1 MGQADPSLTIMT
13 TVDVSLPQPDPQPK
27 GRVHLLSSARLK
39 QLNIRSDLKGGMQL
53 FGHGVVILVS
63 GSLWIWGLMS
73 ELWSVALPA
82 VWIYGISL
90 ATLFAPVHECV
101 HRTAFVSRRWND
113 GVAWISGLFSFYN
126 STFFRYYHR
135 WHHRYTQ
142 IPGKDPELSDPKPHA
157 LSQYLLEISGGY
169 WWIGRLQFFSCVAL
183 GQIDRYPF
191 VPDSAKAGV
200 IRSVRI
206 QVLIY
211 GLGIAWSIGLAYP
224 WFVILWLLP
233 LILGQPV
240 LRFILLAEHTGC
252 SDDDNSLTNT
262 RTTLTIWP
270 VRFLM
275 WNMPFH
281 AEHHL
286 YPSIPFHALSAAHQD
301 LRSHWIQIES
311 GYVQANRQIIAGLGA
326 SVE

>member
-1 MGQADPSLTIMT
+1 MLMT
-13 TVDVSLPQPDPQPK
+13 TVNVSAPPST
-27 GRVHLLSSARLK
+27 GRVHLLPNARLK
-39 QLNIRSDLKGGMQL
+39 QLNDRSDLKGGIQL
-53 FGHGVVILVS
+53 LGHGLVILLS
-63 GSLWIWGLMS
+63 GSVWIWGLMS

-82 VWIYGISL
+82 VWIYGLGL

-101 HRTAFVSRRWND
+101 HRTAFASRWLND
-113 GVAWISGLFSFYN
+113 GVAWITSLFSFYN

-142 IPGKDPELSDPKPHA
+142 IPGKDPELSDPKPQT
-157 LSQYLLEISGGY
+157 LGQYLLEISGGY
-169 WWIGRLQFFSCVAL
+169 WWIGRFQFFSRVAL

-191 VPDSAKAGV
+191 VPDSAKAEV

-211 GLGIAWSIGLAYP
+211 GIGIALSIGLAYP

-252 SDDDNSLTNT
+252 SYDDNSLTNT

-301 LRSHWIQIES
+301 LRSHWTQIES
-311 GYVQANRQIIAGLGA
+311 GYVQANRQIIMGLV
-326 SVE
+326 SSIE